1 MPKTLKLAIP
11 IWVLC
16 GLFQAGSAVAAEGVY
31 WQVGGAAG
39 ESWSAW
45 TGLNVM
51 TDDAAAPG
59 AIQPLELKPDQN
71 IVTRL
76 PNWTRYRE
84 PIDIH
89 YREGMPRVWR
99 GIGDIARPGHV
110 ALETEFIDGDIN
122 TFSISRGYTAGG
134 GKGGVWG
141 EFYTLDLGAQIPVDR
156 FVLVP
161 PDGVDPY
168 FQDPYR
174 PNYKFNQYQLT
185 ASNDKALVES
195 QVETAGGV
203 QGVECACPD
212 YYQPLDIPLAS
223 VNQNFDPVI
232 NVTFPLQ
239 YLRFLRM
246 RLIPDSFGS
255 FNRFAIADFEVY
267 GRGFVPK
274 ATWESAVID
283 LGQVVNLGRVVLGI
297 SKWRREG
304 DRLVAAPE
312 AEVGVQ
318 VKIKTGLDPTP
329 IAYHS
334 YNDLGEPV
342 EVSQAAYE
350 GMKPR
355 VWPWD
360 PAAVDWQG
368 PISDDRQNWSFRSAP
383 IRSSGEHPR
392 VPRGRYLQVQV
403 LMETQSLWEFARV
416 DSVGIE
422 AAPLLAERVVG
433 EVAVL
438 GALQPQGHLV
448 QVQAG
453 EPTEFL
459 YDIRADFAAKGQV
472 GFDAVRVLT
481 PATAQFK
488 GLWMGEPLVPV
499 TEDSVV
505 AEARGFVV
513 YLPQRVSQANG
524 KRLRLQLETAV
535 YGASEELGAEIFERT
550 APSVLQEVEAGD
562 VSPELGTDQLRV
574 VASGASLLT
583 VLGKVEARPPVITP
597 QGDGINDRVQIGYTL
612 FRVLVA
618 AQVKVEVYTLGGG
631 RVWRLQ
637 AGTQRAGA
645 HVVEWDGRDDQGKMV
660 APGMYLARVQVETD
674 QGVLAKVLPIAVAY

>member
-1 MPKTLKLAIP
+1 MLKMLKLAIP
-11 IWVLC
+11 VWVVCALD
-16 GLFQAGSAVAAEGVY
+16 GGGQVGAEEAIY
-31 WQVGGAAG
+31 WQLGGSGG
-39 ESWSAW
+39 ESWTTW
-45 TGLNVM
+45 TGLNVL
-51 TDDAAAPG
+51 TDEAAVPG
-59 AIQPLELKPDQN
+59 AIQPLEFKPDQN
-71 IVTRL
+71 IITQL

-122 TFSISRGYTAGG
+122 TFYIARGYPAGG

-141 EFYTLDLGAQIPVDR
+141 EFYSLDLGAQVPVER

-161 PDGVDPY
+161 PEGVDPFY
-168 FQDPYR
+168 QEPYR

-185 ASNDKALVES
+185 ASNDQALVES

-203 QGVECACPD
+203 PGVECTCPD
-212 YYQPLDIPLAS
+212 YYQPLDIALAS

-255 FNRFAIADFEVY
+255 FSRFALAELEVY

-274 ATWESAVID
+274 ATWESEVID
-283 LGQVVNLGRVVLGI
+283 LGKVVNLGQVVLGI

-304 DRLVAAPE
+304 DQLVPAPE
-312 AEVGVQ
+312 AEVGVE
-318 VKIKTGLDPTP
+318 VKIKTGLDDTP

-360 PAAVDWQG
+360 PAAVNWQG
-368 PISDDRQNWSFRSAP
+368 PISDDRQNWGFWSAP

-392 VPRGRYLQVQV
+392 VPRGRYLQMQV
-403 LMETQSLWEFARV
+403 LMETKGLWEFARV

-433 EVAVL
+433 EVAVA
-438 GALQPQGHLV
+438 GTLQPANHLV

-453 EPTEFL
+453 EPTDFL
-459 YDIRADFAAKGQV
+459 YDIRADFASMGQP

-481 PATAQFK
+481 PATAEFK
-488 GLWMGEPLVPV
+488 GLEMGDPLAPV
-499 TEDSVV
+499 APDSVV
-505 AEARGFVV
+505 VEARGFVV
-513 YLPQRVSQANG
+513 YLPQRVSQAKE

-535 YGASEELGAEIFERT
+535 YGASEELGAEVFERT
-550 APSVLQEVEAGD
+550 SPSLLQEVEAGD
-562 VSPELGTDQLRV
+562 VSPDLGTDQLRV
-574 VASGASLLT
+574 VASGASLLA
-583 VLGKVEARPPVITP
+583 VLGKVEARPRVITP
-597 QGDGINDRVQIGYTL
+597 QGDGINDRVRISYTL

-618 AQVKVEVYTLGGG
+618 AQVKVEIYTLGGG
-631 RVWRLQ
+631 RVWHLL
-637 AGTQRAGA
+637 AGTQGAGA
-645 HVVEWDGRDDQGKMV
+645 HEIEWDGRDDQGKVV

-674 QGVLAKVLPIAVAY
+674 QGVLAKVLPIALAY